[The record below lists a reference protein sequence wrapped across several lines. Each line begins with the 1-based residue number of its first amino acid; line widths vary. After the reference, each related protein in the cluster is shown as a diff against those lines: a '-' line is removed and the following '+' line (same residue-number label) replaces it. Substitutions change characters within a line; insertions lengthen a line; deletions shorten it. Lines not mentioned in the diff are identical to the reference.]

1 MADTKKILVIE
12 DNEEVR
18 ENLEEILELHG
29 YNVHGAQNGKIG
41 VEQAI
46 ADPPDLILCDVMMP
60 ELDGFGVLNIL
71 SNKATTAHIPFI
83 FLTAKSDKTD
93 IRRGMN
99 LGADDYITKP
109 FYKDE
114 LLQVIETR
122 MAKVERLRK
131 ATRSD
136 ANQLS
141 SFINEARGF
150 QELEKLSEQHQ
161 LRDYPAKK
169 AFFEEGE
176 YPRYLF
182 QVKSGKVKVFKTN
195 ENGKEFIINVLKAG
209 DFFGYTALIQDAPY
223 SFSAA
228 ALDDSEVSQIPKE
241 AFTELL
247 FGNRDVSSRLIKML
261 ADNVAE
267 KEQQLLDLAY
277 NSVRKRVADTLVYLY
292 DKYQQDGRDQ
302 FHILRED
309 LAQIV
314 GTAKESV
321 IRMLSE
327 FRADGYID
335 IRDGGIVILEREKL
349 KNMYA

>member
-1 MADTKKILVIE
+1 MSEKKILVIE

-18 ENLEEILELHG
+18 ENLEEILELQG
-29 YNVHGAQNGKIG
+29 YEVEGAPNGKTG
-41 VEQAI
+41 VEKALSN
-46 ADPPDLILCDVMMP
+46 PPDLILCDVMMP

-71 SNKATTAHIPFI
+71 SKKATTAHVPFI
-83 FLTAKSDKTD
+83 FLTAKSEKTD

-114 LLQVIETR
+114 LLQVVETR
-122 MAKVERLRK
+122 LAKVDRLRK
-131 ATRSD
+131 ATQPD
-136 ANQLS
+136 ANQLTA
-141 SFINEARGF
+141 FINEARGF
-150 QELEKLSEQHQ
+150 QELERLSEQHQ
-161 LRDYPAKK
+161 SKEYPAKK
-169 AFFEEGE
+169 IFFEEGD

-182 QVKSGKVKVFKTN
+182 QVKTGKIKIYKTN
-195 ENGKEFIINVLKAG
+195 ENGKEFIINVLKND

-223 SFSAA
+223 TFSAA
-228 ALDDSEVSQIPKE
+228 AMEDSEVSVIPKE
-241 AFTELL
+241 AFTDLL

-267 KEQQLLDLAY
+267 KEQKLLDLAY
-277 NSVRKRVADTLVYLY
+277 NSVRKRVADALVYLY

-327 FRADGYID
+327 FKSDGYID
-335 IRDGGIVILEREKL
+335 IREGGIVILDRDRL

>member
-71 SNKATTAHIPFI
+71 SKKATTAHIPFI

-209 DFFGYTALIQDAPY
+209 DFFG
-223 SFSAA
+223 
-228 ALDDSEVSQIPKE
+228 V
-241 AFTELL
+241 
-247 FGNRDVSSRLIKML
+247 
-261 ADNVAE
+261 
-267 KEQQLLDLAY
+267 QL
-277 NSVRKRVADTLVYLY
+277 
-292 DKYQQDGRDQ
+292 
-302 FHILRED
+302 
-309 LAQIV
+309 
-314 GTAKESV
+314 
-321 IRMLSE
+321 
-327 FRADGYID
+327 
-335 IRDGGIVILEREKL
+335 
-349 KNMYA
+349 